1 MDFIAHKFYCQI
13 YWQKGNEIMAN
24 KKNTKVANICDS
36 IDSPFMELTFSKEA
50 DARREA
56 KRKAI
61 AQARE
66 TSKANKKYRMR
77 TAVSMGIASGVGAGY
92 ALAMALVHAF

>member
-1 MDFIAHKFYCQI
+1 MPINFNARFAGGREI
-13 YWQKGNEIMAN
+13 IMA
-24 KKNTKVANICDS
+24 KTKNTSKVANICDS

-66 TSKANKKYRMR
+66 TSKANKKCRMR

>member
-1 MDFIAHKFYCQI
+1 
-13 YWQKGNEIMAN
+13 MAKTN
-24 KKNTKVANICDS
+24 SKKVTNICDS

-66 TSKANKKYRMR
+66 TSKANKICRMR
-77 TAVSMGIASGVGAGY
+77 TAVSMGIASGIGAGY

>member
-1 MDFIAHKFYCQI
+1 MPINFIAGFTGGREI
-13 YWQKGNEIMAN
+13 IMA
-24 KKNTKVANICDS
+24 KTKNTSKVANICDS

-66 TSKANKKYRMR
+66 TNKANKKCRMR
-77 TAVSMGIASGVGAGY
+77 TAVSMGIASGVGVGY
-92 ALAMALVHAF
+92 ALAMAIVHAF

>member
-1 MDFIAHKFYCQI
+1 
-13 YWQKGNEIMAN
+13 MA
-24 KKNTKVANICDS
+24 KTKNTKVANICDS

-66 TSKANKKYRMR
+66 TNKACRMR

>member
-1 MDFIAHKFYCQI
+1 
-13 YWQKGNEIMAN
+13 MAN
-24 KKNTKVANICDS
+24 KKNTKVANICDG

-66 TSKANKKYRMR
+66 TNKANKKCRMR

-92 ALAMALVHAF
+92 VLAMALVHAF

>member
-1 MDFIAHKFYCQI
+1 MPINFIAGFTGGREI
-13 YWQKGNEIMAN
+13 IMA
-24 KKNTKVANICDS
+24 KTKNTSKVANICDS

-66 TSKANKKYRMR
+66 TSKASRMR
-77 TAVSMGIASGVGAGY
+77 AAVSMGIASGVGAGY
-92 ALAMALVHAF
+92 ALAMAIVHAF

>member
-1 MDFIAHKFYCQI
+1 MPINFIARFTGRREI
-13 YWQKGNEIMAN
+13 IMA
-24 KKNTKVANICDS
+24 KTSSKKVANICDG
-36 IDSPFMELTFSKEA
+36 IDSPFMEFTFSKEA

-66 TSKANKKYRMR
+66 TSKANKKCRMR
-77 TAVSMGIASGVGAGY
+77 IAVSMGIASGVGAGY

>member
-1 MDFIAHKFYCQI
+1 
-13 YWQKGNEIMAN
+13 MA
-24 KKNTKVANICDS
+24 KTKNTKVANICDS
-36 IDSPFMELTFSKEA
+36 IDSPFMALTFSKEA

-56 KRKAI
+56 KRKEI

-66 TSKANKKYRMR
+66 TSKANKKCRMR

-92 ALAMALVHAF
+92 ALAMVLVHAF

>member
-1 MDFIAHKFYCQI
+1 MPINFKAGFTGGREI
-13 YWQKGNEIMAN
+13 IMA
-24 KKNTKVANICDS
+24 KTKNTKVANICDS

-66 TSKANKKYRMR
+66 TNKANKKCRMR
-77 TAVSMGIASGVGAGY
+77 TAVSMGIASGVGVGY
-92 ALAMALVHAF
+92 ALAMAIVHAF

>member
-1 MDFIAHKFYCQI
+1 MPINFIAGFTGGREI
-13 YWQKGNEIMAN
+13 IMA
-24 KKNTKVANICDS
+24 KTKNTKVANICDS
-36 IDSPFMELTFSKEA
+36 IDSPFMALTFSKEA

-66 TSKANKKYRMR
+66 TSKANKKCRMR

>member
-1 MDFIAHKFYCQI
+1 
-13 YWQKGNEIMAN
+13 MA
-24 KKNTKVANICDS
+24 KNTKKIANICDS
-36 IDSPFMELTFSKEA
+36 IDSPFMALTFSKEA
-50 DARREA
+50 DARRGA

-66 TSKANKKYRMR
+66 TSKANKIYRMR
-77 TAVSMGIASGVGAGY
+77 TAVATGIMFGVAGGY

>member
-1 MDFIAHKFYCQI
+1 MPINFIAGFTGGREI
-13 YWQKGNEIMAN
+13 IMA
-24 KKNTKVANICDS
+24 KTKNTSKVANICDG

-66 TSKANKKYRMR
+66 TSKACRMR
-77 TAVSMGIASGVGAGY
+77 AAVSMGIASGVGAGY

>member
-1 MDFIAHKFYCQI
+1 
-13 YWQKGNEIMAN
+13 MAKTN
-24 KKNTKVANICDS
+24 SKKVANICDS
-36 IDSPFMELTFSKEA
+36 IDSPFMALTCSKEA

-56 KRKAI
+56 KRKEI

-66 TSKANKKYRMR
+66 TSKACRMR